1 MANTAANVRVGVTG
15 AVYFAPSGTAV
26 PTSVSTALNAAFND
40 VGYIGED
47 GITESTATDSTDIR
61 AWQNGDIVRR
71 VQTSHD
77 YSVSFTMLETKAKAL
92 ELYYGNFTAGPG
104 GASGVVEIDGSQPY
118 RGAFVLHVID
128 DTDLIRVVIPDGQ
141 VSERGDVQRVNGD
154 ATAYPITITAYP
166 DSSGN
171 KAYIYYET
179 DAAS

>member
-1 MANTAANVRVGVTG
+1 MANTADNVRVGVTG

-40 VGYIGED
+40 VGYIAED
-47 GITESTATDSTDIR
+47 GITESTSTSTNDIR

-77 YSVSFTMLETKAKAL
+77 YTVAFTMLETKAKSL

-104 GASGVVEIDGSQPY
+104 GASGQVTVDGAQPY

-128 DTDLIRVVIPDGQ
+128 DTNLIRIVIPDGQ
-141 VSERGDVQRVNGD
+141 ITERGDVTYANGD
-154 ATAYPITITAYP
+154 AIAFPVTITAYP
-166 DSSGN
+166 DGN
-171 KAYIYYET
+171 GDKAFIYYET